1 MQESPYSHG
10 YRELLEGAEEALT
23 ALLDETAHDGLIYLR
38 RGLGEICQAMEAED
52 RLAGLQELQA
62 RLEEMGDRLEEHGR
76 KDRERTAAF
85 RAKLDAPAA
94 FQEQL
99 TEINALP
106 LTSTDEYDLEH
117 RPDGPVSRQLMVIPR
132 VLGWRRLP
140 SLSGLTLLDLASLPR
155 QRIAGMRGV
164 GPATMRKID
173 AAMAQRGLQY
183 GEETEKGTH

>member
-52 RLAGLQELQA
+52 TLA
-62 RLEEMGDRLEEHGR
+62 RLHEQQDRLEKLRAESEEHGR
-76 KDRERTAAF
+76 NDHERVAEILA
-85 RAKLDAPAA
+85 APAA
-94 FQEQL
+94 LQEQL

-106 LTSTDEYDLEH
+106 LTSTDAYDLEH
-117 RPDGPVSRQLMVIPR
+117 RPDGPVSGQLMIIPR

-155 QRIAGMRGV
+155 QQIASMHGV

-183 GEETEKGTH
+183 GELRNAA